1 MTSYTYDDHLS
12 ELLKDSKFRQ
22 AYENQ
27 EPYYHVQRSLILAR
41 LSQELSQKDLSIR
54 SGIDQGNLSKIENGE
69 GNPTIKVLS
78 RIAKALDME
87 LIIQFVPKTKP

>member
-1 MTSYTYDDHLS
+1 MTSYTYDEHLN
-12 ELLKDSKFRQ
+12 ELLKDSKFKK
-22 AYENQ
+22 AYEDQ
-27 EPYYHVQRSLILAR
+27 EAYYHVQRTLILAR

-54 SGIDQGNLSKIENGE
+54 SGIDQGNISKIENGE